1 MVGPVARQK
10 GKPLRKRPS
19 AALGFGASL
28 SWNQKCVSVSFF
40 DWKMLSLILTTI
52 DGIDVMTVQ
61 TVFAELSFDMQAWA
75 SEEHFT
81 SWLGLSPAPNISGG
95 KVIGHQPRRV
105 RNRVATALRMAA
117 ASRLR
122 NQSYLGAKYRRLR
135 TKLGA
140 PKAIKAMARY
150 LACLVYRMLTRGQAW
165 VDHGIQQFERKNTER
180 EKAALQRMAAAMGM
194 QLVAV
199 S

>member
-1 MVGPVARQK
+1 
-10 GKPLRKRPS
+10 
-19 AALGFGASL
+19 
-28 SWNQKCVSVSFF
+28 
-40 DWKMLSLILTTI
+40 
-52 DGIDVMTVQ
+52 MTVQ

-122 NQSYLGAKYRRLR
+122 NQSYLEPVLFAHSTIIYRDN
-135 TKLGA
+135 K
-140 PKAIKAMARY
+140 PI
-150 LACLVYRMLTRGQAW
+150 
-165 VDHGIQQFERKNTER
+165 TEQCWQHAVAGLW
-180 EKAALQRMAAAMGM
+180 EKVL
-194 QLVAV
+194 L
-199 S
+199 